1 MAESI
6 ATLETR
12 LIKANPENPR
22 LIFHQEELE
31 ALQESIEK
39 QGILVPLTVYVE
51 KSNYIIL
58 DGERRWR
65 CAIKLGLSVV
75 PAIVQPKPAPLQNLM
90 MMFAIHHRRNE
101 WDPLPTALKLQRLE
115 ELYVKKYEARPTE
128 KQLAEIASLTRG
140 EVRRYKKLLSLP
152 ESYIKMLMEELMKPR
167 SQQILT
173 VDHVLEATAAA
184 SSLRKRGVVDD
195 VGENVLR
202 SSIVDKFKS
211 GVIDSTVAPRKLA
224 RLARAVEREEVSL
237 KVASK
242 LAVCLLHLAQSARL
256 RVRTWPEEVEVGT
269 HVQRRAATAAA
280 IQQPKIHRR
289 ATAVA
294 RTLCDVAIGQQPRLV
309 QVRVLQRLAR
319 EFARVV
325 HPGHEGLHRA
335 YWPVAVVEAQAKTLR
350 TQILFH
356 PRQRFRHRGQQVTG
370 RSLVARNTR
379 AGEVVGTGVA
389 DIHVDTWRHRPDLHQ
404 PGVGRAGGG

>member
-242 LAVCLLHLAQSARL
+242 AVGKFIAN
-256 RVRTWPEEVEVGT
+256 
-269 HVQRRAATAAA
+269 
-280 IQQPKIHRR
+280 
-289 ATAVA
+289 
-294 RTLCDVAIGQQPRLV
+294 D
-309 QVRVLQRLAR
+309 
-319 EFARVV
+319 
-325 HPGHEGLHRA
+325 A
-335 YWPVAVVEAQAKTLR
+335 YTIDK
-350 TQILFH
+350 LFH
-356 PRQRFRHRGQQVTG
+356 DTVASDDFRHSLEQLISRTEDKLSDLSSQGIEITDSLKTSL
-370 RSLVARNTR
+370 RSLSRKIKLVLGA
-379 AGEVVGTGVA
+379 
-389 DIHVDTWRHRPDLHQ
+389 
-404 PGVGRAGGG
+404 